1 MYMYIYILY
10 IYICI
15 YIYIYIYIYINTQ
28 THMSCPY
35 MDTTQAYI
43 ETKQVTQCQKRK
55 EEIKEKKNDRIK
67 KYITDMVTIIVFIR

>member
-1 MYMYIYILY
+1 
-10 IYICI
+10 
-15 YIYIYIYIYINTQ
+15 
-28 THMSCPY
+28 MSCPY
-35 MDTTQAYI
+35 MDTTQVYI